1 MPAKKTFTLMVL
13 AVVVAAI
20 AFGCGN
26 DDTATA
32 PDNSGTWQP
41 LELADYDY
49 HVRKIA
55 PPEYTAPV
63 TAPATVDPMW
73 TATYLPKVFS
83 TNEPMSLYSN
93 LDTFQS
99 LLTELESYLL
109 INDDGDIAVD
119 SSAGGAVGDYLQ
131 VFNLSEPT
139 AIPVDAN
146 MDALFGASL
155 TVEKLVRLN
164 WVDLAGRTCVEDIA
178 FTLNDTEQTVAVF
191 SRHEESGT
199 VTTTSMYYARFVL
212 ADSSVAMKGMTYK
225 DYGDDT
231 SARWTYS
238 ISSVDDSQFSYR
250 MNWYADSSEQVPQSM
265 LGCILG
271 GGDRNVEFA
280 LEYREYKP
288 ADSAEYVDELS
299 SEQVFGPDFSEGT
312 GLITAY
318 HEFVAEDLWLDY
330 DDQALAPLTSPWDA
344 IE

>member
-1 MPAKKTFTLMVL
+1 MSAKRMFIFILL
-13 AVVVAAI
+13 AVAIAAF

-26 DDTATA
+26 DNPSTA

-55 PPEYTAPV
+55 PPVYTAPV
-63 TAPATVDPMW
+63 TAPAAVDPMW
-73 TATYLPKVFS
+73 TGTYLPKVFS

-93 LDTFQS
+93 LETFQS

-109 INDDGDIAVD
+109 IDENGDIALD
-119 SSAGGAVGDYLQ
+119 SSTGGAWTEHLQ
-131 VFNLSEPT
+131 VFNLTEPT
-139 AIPVDAN
+139 SIPTDAN
-146 MDALFGASL
+146 MDALFGAS
-155 TVEKLVRLN
+155 VELNKLVKLN
-164 WVDLAGRTCVEDIA
+164 WTAPDGRLHNEDIA
-178 FTLNDTEQTVAVF
+178 FTLNDNEQTVAVF
-191 SRHEESGT
+191 SRQEESAT
-199 VTTTSMYYARFVL
+199 TTTTSMYYASFDP
-212 ADSSVAMKGMTYK
+212 ADSSIVMKGMTYK

-231 SARWTYS
+231 SARWTYL
-238 ISSVDDSQFSYR
+238 INSVDNSEFSYR
-250 MNWYADSSEQVPQSM
+250 MNWYADPSEQVPESM

-271 GGDRNVEFA
+271 GGDKNVEFA

-288 ADSAEYVDELS
+288 ADSVDYVDELA

-312 GLITAY
+312 GLITTY
-318 HEFVAEDLWLDY
+318 HEFVAEALWLNY